1 MPLFKDTG
9 GDPRELVAAILA
21 LYGALGDAACGN
33 PRGFAARK
41 AGAAVAFAQAAG
53 LDRATRDAL
62 AFAATLHAV
71 GAIGNAEVQPHAEAP
86 IFGARRC
93 AQIAALPPATA
104 ELVRAQAERWDGTG
118 FPDQLRWE
126 AIPFP
131 AQLLLLAEIVLR
143 SAGDDDALERVNAE
157 SGRALA
163 PAAAAAYDAWTLRGG
178 AIEPVVLPYD
188 ALDAGACDP
197 GALFELVAMTVARA
211 VGTP

>member
-41 AGAAVAFAQAAG
+41 AGATVAFATAAG
-53 LDRATRDAL
+53 LDPATRDAL

-71 GAIGNAEVQPHAEAP
+71 GAIGNAEVQPRADAP
-86 IFGARRC
+86 VLGARRC
-93 AQIAALPPATA
+93 AEIAALPPATA
-104 ELVRAQAERWDGTG
+104 DLVRAQAEHWDGTG
-118 FPDQLRWE
+118 FPDQLRWD

-143 SAGDDDALERVNAE
+143 STGKDDALERVNAE

-163 PAAAAAYDAWTLRGG
+163 PAAAAAYAAWALHGG
-178 AIEPVVLPYD
+178 AIEPIVLPYE
-188 ALDAGACDP
+188 ALEAGACDP
-197 GALFELVAMTVARA
+197 RALFELVATTVARA
-211 VGTP
+211 VGAP

>member
-9 GDPRELVAAILA
+9 GDPRELVATILA

-41 AGAAVAFAQAAG
+41 AGAAVAFAEAAG
-53 LDRATRDAL
+53 VDAGTRDAL

-71 GAIGNAEVQPHAEAP
+71 GAIGNAQGGDAP
-86 IFGARRC
+86 VLAARRC

-104 ELVRAQAERWDGTG
+104 ELVRAQAEHWDGTG
-118 FPDQLRWE
+118 FPDQLRWD
-126 AIPFP
+126 AVPFP

-143 SAGDDDALERVNAE
+143 STGEDEALERVNAE

-163 PAAAAAYDAWTLRGG
+163 PPVAAAYAAWALHGGG
-178 AIEPVVLPYD
+178 AVEPVVLPYA

-197 GALFELVAMTVARA
+197 GALFELVAVTVARA
-211 VGTP
+211 VGAS